1 MDLKEFVRQ
10 NEKMNSSLITD
21 WNRDMLLQAMQMYA
35 DEQLRL
41 YRVGNCADSSKRPK
55 PYEWLKVE
63 KFNITQGSTY
73 NEPKF
78 SMRQCASW
86 ISEYVKKHCC

>member
-1 MDLKEFVRQ
+1 MEKKVKEIIDRARLESTTKSDVFVKELLDLFDVIG
-10 NEKMNSSLITD
+10 STD
-21 WNRDMLLQAMQMYA
+21 I
-35 DEQLRL
+35 
-41 YRVGNCADSSKRPK
+41 PK

-63 KFNITQGSTY
+63 KFNITHGATY

-86 ISEYVKKHCC
+86 ISEYAKKYYR